1 MLSCWVLGFWFVK
14 NGELKWPEAAAILY
28 GYPLSSKSP
37 GFQNQ
42 AITSYQKLVPLKRNT
57 KTKQNKTK
65 VCANLLLRLNNVF
78 SQCLPKKALT
88 AKHVCKYITHT
99 FENNI
104 LSTHL
109 LPTRER
115 SFFFNVKGSSFSLS
129 SATRSPLRVYRGGPG
144 ACMGP
149 KGRQEQKQ
157 V

>member
-1 MLSCWVLGFWFVK
+1 MLSCWVWGFWFVK
-14 NGELKWPEAAAILY
+14 NGELKWSEGAAILY

-42 AITSYQKLVPLKRNT
+42 AIMSYQKLVPLKRNT

-78 SQCLPKKALT
+78 SQCLPKD
-88 AKHVCKYITHT
+88 VCKYITHT

-104 LSTHL
+104 LSAHL
-109 LPTRER
+109 LPTCER
-115 SFFFNVKGSSFSLS
+115 PIFFNVKGSRFRLS
-129 SATRSPLRVYRGGPG
+129 SATLSPLRVYRGGPG

-149 KGRQEQKQ
+149 KVRQEQKQ